1 MKMQKNYSWGH
12 KVATKQKMN
21 AYNKCNV
28 IYLLVLQ
35 YQPVNYNK
43 INQPMVLFNDFSQKQ
58 PSRGVHRKRC
68 YRKYVANLQTPMSKC
83 EHTSTWVFSC
93 KFAAYFLGQLLLRTP
108 MEGCFCSPVVQ
119 INCCQ
124 LPLNLFHT
132 TGLFPHSL
140 LALVTIMFRVDYALA
155 VADFAPL
162 QQLFNIDESVT
173 RLIVLF
179 CTLLYFP
186 LRHLCPKATMETPQK
201 CLKSVQS

>member
-12 KVATKQKMN
+12 KVATNQKMN

-35 YQPVNYNK
+35 YQPVNYHK

-58 PSRGVHRKRC
+58 P
-68 YRKYVANLQTPMSKC
+68 
-83 EHTSTWVFSC
+83 C

-186 LRHLCPKATMETPQK
+186 PRHLCPKATMETPQK